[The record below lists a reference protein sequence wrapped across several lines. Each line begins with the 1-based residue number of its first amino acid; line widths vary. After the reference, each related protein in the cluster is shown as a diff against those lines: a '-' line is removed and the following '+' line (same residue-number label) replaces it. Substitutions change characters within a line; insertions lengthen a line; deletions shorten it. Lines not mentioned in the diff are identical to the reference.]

1 MKSYGI
7 ISEFN
12 PFHNGHQLLVN
23 KCREAGA
30 AYITAVMSGNFVQR
44 GDIAIVSK
52 HIRTKMALQCGVDLV
67 IELPLPYANANAR
80 VFARG
85 GVHLVNQTGCID
97 TLAFGSE
104 CGDIAKLKKAA
115 SILTSAEFN
124 SRLKLEMA
132 KGISYPAAL
141 SRATEALDNTL
152 LETVSTP
159 NNVLAIEYIKAAAEQ
174 KADIDFYT
182 VKRQGDSH
190 NSTQITSSLASA
202 SNIRQ
207 LISNNSEI
215 VKYIPEIACKTLK
228 DAIVLGETAELKNN
242 EKAILTKLRS
252 MSPQQLAQL
261 ADITEGLENRLY
273 SAIQTSK
280 SVDEVINS
288 VKTKRYTHS
297 RIRRLIIS
305 ALLDIDKSYTESL
318 PQYIRVLGFNE
329 NGVQLLSKIKKS
341 SRLPIVTKLT
351 NSISSLTSSAQR
363 MLMLEI
369 KSTDIYNTFTEKIKP
384 CGTEYTDG
392 LVIMK

>member
-44 GDIAIVSK
+44 GDIAIASK

-67 IELPLPYANANAR
+67 IELPLPYANANAQ

-85 GVHLVNQTGCID
+85 GVHLANQTGCID

-104 CGDIAKLKKAA
+104 CGDIAKLKRAA
-115 SILTSAEFN
+115 NILTSAEFN
-124 SRLKLEMA
+124 SRLRLEMA

-182 VKRQGDSH
+182 VKRRGDSH
-190 NSTQITSSLASA
+190 NSTRISSSLASA

-242 EKAILTKLRS
+242 ERAILTKLRS
-252 MSPQQLAQL
+252 MSRQQLAQL

-288 VKTKRYTHS
+288 VKTKRYTRS

-329 NGVQLLSKIKKS
+329 NGAKLLGKIKKS
-341 SRLPIVTKLT
+341 SQLPIVTKLT
-351 NSISSLTSSAQR
+351 NSISSLTPSAQR